1 MHDMISEFLFLY
13 GVLLAVGLFLGMLT
27 LLEIGRHI
35 GVRRLVKDP
44 EGLHAGTIEGSVLA
58 LLGLLLAFTI
68 SGAGS
73 RLDARRQLIV
83 EETNAIG
90 TAYLRLDMLPDA
102 AQPELRENFH
112 RYLDMRIA
120 VYHKLPDIDAAKEE
134 LGKANTLQQEIW
146 RQAVAAV
153 RAADAPPQA
162 AILLLPALNAMI
174 DITTTRAM
182 AMHMH
187 PPPIIF
193 VILCVLALV
202 SALLTGYSMAVG
214 KRRSWLYR
222 LCFAFVISVSIYV
235 ILDMEFPRAG
245 LIRLDI
251 FDQGLV
257 DLRETMK

>member
-27 LLEIGRHI
+27 LLEVGRRI
-35 GVRRLVKDP
+35 GVRHLTRDP

-90 TAYLRLDMLPDA
+90 TAYLRLGLVSNA
-102 AQPELRENFH
+102 AQPALRDNFR
-112 RYLDMRIA
+112 RYLDTRITI
-120 VYHKLPDIDAAKEE
+120 YRKLPDIGAAQEE
-134 LGKANTLQQEIW
+134 LRTANDLQQEIW

-153 RAADAPPQA
+153 RAADAPLPA
-162 AILLLPALNAMI
+162 ALLLLPALNAMI

-182 AMHMH
+182 AMYMH

-193 VILCVLALV
+193 VMLGVLALV
-202 SALLTGYSMAVG
+202 SALLTGYSMAIS

-222 LCFAFVISVSIYV
+222 LCFALVIAVSIYV

-245 LIRLDI
+245 LIRLEA
-251 FDQGLV
+251 FDQALV
-257 DLRETMK
+257 ELRETMK